1 MTPGGSIS
9 SAMSVGYQVFMQ
21 HDESETNDE
30 EDVRHLFLLL
40 FVYLHFEK
48 KNYIINL
55 QAVEAMSEWQ
65 ILKLN
70 APEWIYT
77 TIGALAAIGQGAC
90 FPVFAMILGFFTA
103 VR

>member
-48 KNYIINL
+48 KNIIL
-55 QAVEAMSEWQ
+55 S
-65 ILKLN
+65 
-70 APEWIYT
+70 IYRQ
-77 TIGALAAIGQGAC
+77 LR
-90 FPVFAMILGFFTA
+90 P
-103 VR
+103 